1 MWLLRLLGVLAIVAV
16 VGGVVVALLTR
27 NSAYLRFS
35 WRILRYALI
44 VALLVFALI
53 NRESA
58 SVGVK
63 CLA

>member
-1 MWLLRLLGVLAIVAV
+1 VAV

-44 VALLVFALI
+44 VALLVFALMI
-53 NRESA
+53 LERVA
-58 SVGVK
+58 VIP
-63 CLA
+63 L